1 MRILLQFPEGLK
13 DKALGYAKRLEEQG
27 NEVFISASPT
37 FGACDLA
44 LDEARAM
51 KADKLV
57 HFGHAEFHHVEFNV
71 EYVEYRVDA
80 PLGILERSLPML
92 GSFNTIGIVTTIQHV
107 HQLDAI
113 REFYERSGKKVLIG
127 RPYGF
132 AKKPGQILGCDVGSA
147 ASIDRLVD
155 AHVYFGGG
163 IFHPLGSLLATTKPF
178 LAIEPFENRVEFMD
192 QMREKHAKRSRGKVL
207 AALEAKRFGIMLT
220 TKNGQHNAQLAGLL
234 KRKIEERGCAA
245 AILTSNTFDFDS
257 LNNMMEFDAF
267 VNTACPRLAID
278 DTDRLNKPLL
288 SANEL
293 MEVLRMK
300 EELEGMRQGQGSRT
314 D

>member
-13 DKALGYAKRLEEQG
+13 QEALKHAKRLESEG
-27 NEVFISASPT
+27 NEVFVSASPT

-44 LDEARAM
+44 LDEAHAI

-57 HFGHAEFHHVEFNV
+57 HFGHAEFQHVDFNV
-71 EYVEYRVDA
+71 EYVEYSIDA
-80 PLGILERSLPML
+80 PLALLGKSLGMLE
-92 GSFNTIGIVTTIQHV
+92 GFETIGIVTTIQHV

-113 REFYERSGKKVLIG
+113 KEFYERNGKVVVIG
-127 RPYGF
+127 KPYGF
-132 AKKPGQILGCDVGSA
+132 AKRPGQILGCDVGSS
-147 ASIDRLVD
+147 ASIDKAVD

-163 IFHPLGSLLATTKPF
+163 IFHPLGALLATTKPF
-178 LAIEPFENRVEFMD
+178 LAIEPFENRIEFID
-192 QMREKHAKRSRGKVL
+192 RMRETYAKRSKGKVL
-207 AALEAKRFGIMLT
+207 ASLEARNFGIMLT

-234 KRKIEERGCAA
+234 KKMIESKGLSA
-245 AILTSNTFDFDS
+245 AILTANTFDFES
-257 LNNMMEFDAF
+257 LNNMLEFDAF

-278 DTDRLNKPLL
+278 DTDRLRKPML

-300 EELEGMRQGQGSRT
+300 AELKKMRAGAEG
-314 D
+314 